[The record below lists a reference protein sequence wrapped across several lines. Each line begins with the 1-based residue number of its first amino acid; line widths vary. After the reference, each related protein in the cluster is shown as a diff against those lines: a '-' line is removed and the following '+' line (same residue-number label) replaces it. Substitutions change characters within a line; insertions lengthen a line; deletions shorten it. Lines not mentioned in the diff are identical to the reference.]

1 MASKKITLSA
11 DFLERNAR
19 VQRVLKARL
28 ELLAKRDAERR
39 AQAERDQP

>member
-1 MASKKITLSA
+1 MAKKKINLSS

-19 VQRVLKARL
+19 VERVLKARL

-39 AQAERDQP
+39 AQGEREQS